1 MTLKYIE
8 ILLHRWAIPSFS
20 LSLKH
25 TETQIL
31 NDLNPLGEIRR
42 YIITF
47 SESMPVL
54 SIFTRP
60 QKISKKE
67 RKKQGK
73 LHSMCP
79 R

>member
-8 ILLHRWAIPSFS
+8 ILLHRGPIPSFS

-42 YIITF
+42 YNY
-47 SESMPVL
+47 L
-54 SIFTRP
+54 
-60 QKISKKE
+60 
-67 RKKQGK
+67 
-73 LHSMCP
+73 
-79 R
+79 

>member
-25 TETQIL
+25 TGTQIL

-42 YIITF
+42 YNY
-47 SESMPVL
+47 L
-54 SIFTRP
+54 
-60 QKISKKE
+60 
-67 RKKQGK
+67 
-73 LHSMCP
+73 
-79 R
+79 